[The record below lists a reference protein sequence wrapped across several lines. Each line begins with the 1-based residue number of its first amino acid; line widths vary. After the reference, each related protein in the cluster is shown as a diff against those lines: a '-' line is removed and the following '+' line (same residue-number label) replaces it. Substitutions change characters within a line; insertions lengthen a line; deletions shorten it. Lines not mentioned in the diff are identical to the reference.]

1 MTWKAAGNTDYKLLR
16 EMLNE
21 QNVRLVLAFPG
32 TGKTTCVKGL
42 RETGKLDEPPVTC
55 DFDLKGLGGSH
66 CDIHLV
72 PKVLSIAGSLV
83 NQMMH
88 DGIIVFSFLNYA
100 NLDRVDPSA
109 GKVIIAIPPEDK
121 EAWIKRL
128 RQRGDSESFVQLMS
142 DKYDEWRTDWITDAK
157 NLSKRLDVETTVIE
171 SDGYLSDAL
180 ISYLSGSVKTAGKPE
195 NGGVKE

>member
-21 QNVRLVLAFPG
+21 RNVRLVLAFPG

-42 RETGKLDEPPVTC
+42 RETGKLEEPPVTC

-72 PKVLSIAGSLV
+72 PKVLSLAGSLV

-100 NLDRVDPSA
+100 NLDRVDPTA

-121 EAWIKRL
+121 VAWIKRL
-128 RQRGDSESFVQLMS
+128 KQRGDSESFVQLMS
-142 DKYDEWRTDWITDAK
+142 DKYDEWRADWIAEADRLA
-157 NLSKRLDVETTVIE
+157 KRLDVMTTVVG
-171 SDGYLSDAL
+171 SDSYLSDAL
-180 ISYLSGSVKTAGKPE
+180 VKFLSADVSSPGDT
-195 NGGVKE
+195 GVRE